1 MPRPQKSNTKK
12 RRKPNSA
19 TRKNIKKRK
28 GGSNQI
34 PYVVHQIW
42 FGSTVPSWRQHI
54 FDLMRAACKRNGYKY
69 RLWTEADRT
78 HVNFPITYAYQQ
90 DCIKIGKETDQNRFA
105 QVADLARLEILYHL
119 GGIYL
124 DSIFLVNDNFF
135 EKIQMMNE
143 NDGYTFICANEDPC
157 GFKCSNGRGQKYMS
171 NSFIASI
178 KKHVVLRRL
187 MDTDV
192 LDEIDL
198 SNPHVN
204 KTTGPYYLRSGIDDP
219 DEDLVGLVKYDH
231 IYPFP
236 MSGSEE
242 RPAKKNVCL
251 VDEAEEGAVQVGE
264 NKYLVANCFSKLP
277 KETLA
282 IYLVG
287 LGGSWSL

>member
-1 MPRPQKSNTKK
+1 MKS
-12 RRKPNSA
+12 
-19 TRKNIKKRK
+19 
-28 GGSNQI
+28 
-34 PYVVHQIW
+34 V
-42 FGSTVPSWRQHI
+42 
-54 FDLMRAACKRNGYKY
+54 CERNGYKY

-78 HVNFPITYAYQQ
+78 SRNFPITYAYQQ
-90 DCIKIGKETDQNRFA
+90 DCIKAGKELGQNRFA
-105 QVADLARLEILYHL
+105 QVADLARLEILYHN

-124 DSIFLVNDNFF
+124 DSIFLVSDKFF
-135 EKIQMMNE
+135 QKIQEMNE

-157 GFKCSNGRGQKYMS
+157 GFKCANGKGKKYMS
-171 NSFIASI
+171 NSFFASVKSHI
-178 KKHVVLRRL
+178 VLRRL

-198 SNPHVN
+198 NDPHVN
-204 KTTGPYYLRSGIDDP
+204 KTTGPYFLRSGIDDP
-219 DEDLVGLVKYDH
+219 DEDLVGLIKYDS

-236 MSGSEE
+236 MSGSEL

-251 VDEAEEGAVQVGE
+251 VDVPEKGAVQVGT
-264 NKYLVANCFSKLP
+264 NKYLVENCFSKLP